1 MVSPESMNTIKTTLH
16 KQKLP
21 YSSPKNQVH
30 VYGYHV
36 SSAITMQY
44 MNMIINVHVVHG
56 RVKLGDMLVS
66 NASHTL
72 SLLSGDTVLTFTP
85 GNFSKHVIHLETSRA
100 AR

>member
-1 MVSPESMNTIKTTLH
+1 MH

-30 VYGYHV
+30 VYGYHLNV

-44 MNMIINVHVVHG
+44 MNTIIINVHG
-56 RVKLGDMLVS
+56 RVKLGDTLVS
-66 NASHTL
+66 NASHIL
-72 SLLSGDTVLTFTP
+72 SLLSGDTVLTFMT
-85 GNFSKHVIHLETSRA
+85 GNLPKHAIHLETSRG